1 MSFWFILQSIF
12 IGPLKLVFEIIYS
25 LAYRFLDDPGLA
37 IIFLSLAMNILVLPL
52 YRRADA
58 MQEQARD
65 TENKLS
71 RVVNHIKKT
80 FSGDERMMILQTY
93 YRQNNYKPTDA
104 LRGSVSLLLEIPFFM
119 AAYQFLSSMYV
130 LEGVRFGPIADL
142 ASPDGLI
149 TIAGITIN
157 VLPVLMTAIN
167 VVSSAIYLKGF
178 PLKTKIQLYGMAAFF
193 LVFLYNSPSCLVFYW
208 TLNNLFS
215 LFKTIFYKLKNPKKV
230 LKIAFAICTLGI
242 SLLVLK
248 VMDLFKAKKGEIEAP
263 KPDKKVF
270 ILSCVVLA
278 VLSGLMIPSSVIGA
292 SPQEFVDIYAFHNPL
307 NYLLVSGAMSCG
319 TFLVWLPVFYWL
331 ASDKGKVIL
340 SRLAAI
346 AAIAAMVDFMFF
358 GWNLGLIST
367 NLQYDKG
374 FFYTRMEKLINLAA
388 VAVVFVGIWWL
399 AAKKQKIMASVLA
412 IAIMGTVGMTG
423 WNSVKIIQGTN
434 QVKSYMAQMNT
445 EETPNFRLSQT
456 GQNVVVIMLDRSLG
470 YYMPYF
476 VHEKPELKEKFDGF
490 THYINTLSFGGHTNF
505 GAPALFGG
513 YPYTPVEMNKR
524 DDESLESKNDE
535 ALKVL
540 PVLFSQ
546 NGYEVTVCDPPYAGY
561 SWVPDLSIFDE
572 YPEIDTYITKGFFK
586 TKEQRQSEISN
597 NYRNFFVFGLMRCLP
612 VFSQRYLYE
621 SGMYHQEYTENPDY
635 AFFNQSAV
643 SMFQANGMNGRFVD
657 CYEVLKKLPEMTQI
671 TSDKVNTYMT
681 LDNEAAHSPVL
692 LQMPNYEPSQEVNN
706 WGLGS
711 AEVTDGKGNVLKFA
725 NTLQMGEYHV
735 AMATMLRLAD
745 WFDYMR
751 ENGVYDNTK
760 IILVADHGYNL
771 GQLPN
776 MIMDMGNGETEDCTF
791 YYPLLMVKDYGATGF
806 EISEEFM
813 TNADVPTLATDGAIE
828 NPVNPFTGT
837 PINSDEKYA
846 HDQLVIVSRQW
857 SSDVN
862 NGDTY
867 IADKWASVHTDIR
880 NPENWSFYTGSTVL
894 KEHVLPQ

>member
-1 MSFWFILQSIF
+1 MSLWYILESIF

-25 LAYRFLDDPGLA
+25 LAYRFLNDPGLA
-37 IIFLSLAMNILVLPL
+37 IIALSLAMNLLVLPL

-71 RVVNHIKKT
+71 RVVSHIKKT
-80 FSGDERMMILQTY
+80 FTGDERMMILQTY

-130 LEGVRFGPIADL
+130 LEGVSFGPISDL

-149 TIAGITIN
+149 TVAGITIN

-193 LVFLYNSPSCLVFYW
+193 LVFLYNSPACLVFYW

-215 LFKTIFYKLKNPKKV
+215 LVKTIFYKLKNPKKV

-242 SLLVLK
+242 SLLVSK
-248 VMDLFKAKKGEIEAP
+248 AIAVFKAKKNEVEAP

-270 ILSCVVLA
+270 VLSCAVLA
-278 VLSGLMIPSSVIGA
+278 ILSGLMIPSSVIGA

-340 SRLAAI
+340 SKLAAI

-399 AAKKQKIMASVLA
+399 ATRKKKVMASVLA
-412 IAIMGTVGMTG
+412 IAVIGTAAMTG
-423 WNSVKIIQGTN
+423 WNTVQIIQGTN
-434 QVKSYMAQMNT
+434 QVKSYMENMDT
-445 EETPNFRLSQT
+445 EEAPSFRLSQT
-456 GQNVVVIMLDRSLG
+456 GQNVMVIMLDRSLG

-476 VHEKPELKEKFDGF
+476 LNEKPELAEKFDGF
-490 THYINTLSFGGHTNF
+490 THYINTLSYGGHTNF

-524 DDESLESKNDE
+524 DEESLESKNDE

-586 TKEQRQSEISN
+586 TQGQRQAEIFN
-597 NYRNFFVFGLMRCLP
+597 NYRNFFCFGLMRCLP
-612 VFSQRYLYE
+612 VAIQRAMYE
-621 SGMYHQEYTENPDY
+621 GGMYHQEYTANKEY
-635 AFFNQSAV
+635 AFFSQSV
-643 SMFQANGMNGRFVD
+643 VNMSQANGMSGRFVD

-671 TSDKVNTYMT
+671 TADKVNTYMT

-692 LQMPNYEPSQEVNN
+692 LQMPDYVPSQVVDNT
-706 WGLGS
+706 GLTKLEIQDIYG
-711 AEVTDGKGNVLKFA
+711 
-725 NTLQMGEYHV
+725 NTLTFSNTTQLGEYQV
-735 AMATMLRLAD
+735 GMATMLKLAE
-745 WFDYMR
+745 WFDYLR
-751 ENGVYDNTK
+751 ANGVYDNTK

-776 MIMDMGNGETEDCTF
+776 MLMDMGNGEEEDCSY
-791 YYPLLMVKDYGATGF
+791 YYPLLMVKDFNATGF

-813 TNADVPTLATDGAIE
+813 TNADVPTLATDGVIE
-828 NPVNPFTGT
+828 NPVNPFTGD

-862 NGDTY
+862 NGNTY

-880 NPENWSFYTGSTVL
+880 NPENWNFYTGSTVL
-894 KEHVLPQ
+894 KEHKLPQ

>member
-1 MSFWFILQSIF
+1 MSLWYILESIF

-37 IIFLSLAMNILVLPL
+37 IIALSLAMNLLVLPL

-80 FSGDERMMILQTY
+80 FTGDERMMILQTY

-130 LEGVRFGPIADL
+130 LEGVSFGPISDL

-149 TIAGITIN
+149 TVAGITIN

-193 LVFLYNSPSCLVFYW
+193 LVFLYNSPACLVFYW

-215 LFKTIFYKLKNPKKV
+215 LVKTIFYKLKNPKKV

-242 SLLVLK
+242 SLLVSK
-248 VMDLFKAKKGEIEAP
+248 AIAVFKAKKGEVEAP

-270 ILSCVVLA
+270 LLSCAVLA
-278 VLSGLMIPSSVIGA
+278 ILSGLMIPSSVIGA

-331 ASDKGKVIL
+331 ASDKGKVVL
-340 SRLAAI
+340 SKLAAI

-399 AAKKQKIMASVLA
+399 ATKKKKIMASVLA
-412 IAIMGTVGMTG
+412 IAVVGTTAMTV
-423 WNSVKIIQGTN
+423 WNGIQIIQGTN
-434 QVKSYMAQMNT
+434 QVKAYMENMDT
-445 EETPNFRLSQT
+445 EEMPSFRLSQT
-456 GQNVVVIMLDRSLG
+456 GQNVMVIMLDRSLG

-476 VHEKPELKEKFDGF
+476 INEKPELAEKFDGF
-490 THYINTLSFGGHTNF
+490 THYVNTLSYGGHTNF
-505 GAPALFGG
+505 GAPAIFGG

-524 DDESLESKNDE
+524 DEESLESKNDE

-586 TKEQRQSEISN
+586 TQGQRQAEIFN
-597 NYRNFFVFGLMRCLP
+597 NYRNFFCFGLMRCLP
-612 VFSQRYLYE
+612 VAIQRALYE
-621 SGMYHQEYTENPDY
+621 GGMYHQEYTSDKEY
-635 AFFNQSAV
+635 AFFNQSV
-643 SMFQANGMNGRFVD
+643 VNMSQANGMNGRFVD

-671 TSDKVNTYMT
+671 TSEKVNTYMT

-692 LQMPNYEPSQEVNN
+692 LQMPGYEPSQVVNN
-706 WGLGS
+706 TGLTKL
-711 AEVTDGKGNVLKFA
+711 EIQDVYGNTLTFA
-725 NTLQMGEYHV
+725 NTTQLGEYHV
-735 AMATMLRLAD
+735 GMATMLKLAE
-745 WFDYMR
+745 WFDYLR
-751 ENGVYDNTK
+751 ANGVYDNTK

-776 MIMDMGNGETEDCTF
+776 MLMDMGNGEIEDCSY
-791 YYPLLMVKDYGATGF
+791 YYPLLMVKDFNATGF
-806 EISEEFM
+806 EISQEFM
-813 TNADVPTLATDGAIE
+813 TNADVPTLATQGVIE
-828 NPVNPFTGT
+828 NPVNPFTGQ

-857 SSDVN
+857 SSEVN
-862 NGDTY
+862 NGNTF

-894 KEHVLPQ
+894 KEHKLPQ